1 MLLSGTGRTL
11 ENLSGRIQSGQLDA
25 QIKIVV
31 SSRPEAYGLQRA
43 AKLAIPNHV
52 VARKAYR
59 SVAAHSTAVFEI
71 LRRYDVDL
79 VCYTGWLSLL
89 KIPDDYLG
97 RTVNIHPSLLPSFGG
112 RGMYGIHVH
121 EAVLAA
127 GCKVSGCTVHF
138 ADQTYDTG
146 PIILQRS
153 CPVQDNDT
161 PENLAARVFEQE
173 CIAYPDAIDLI
184 ATGRVKIEAG
194 RTRILT
200 DRMDPPNR

>member
-200 DRMDPPNR
+200 DRMAPPNR

>member
-11 ENLSGRIQSGQLDA
+11 ENFSGRIQSGQLDA

-161 PENLAARVFEQE
+161 PEKLAARVFEQE

-184 ATGRVKIEAG
+184 ATGRVKTEAG

-200 DRMDPPNR
+200 DRMAPPNR